1 MILESCL
8 RKFLSCL
15 RKFSALHQE
24 GLEIL
29 KNFFASQIGEL
40 RSEMEANFGAA
51 GASNALLQTTI
62 LQELQ
67 GIRRALGVRD
77 DPSNTSAA
85 ISFSPVKDTV
95 SVTVQSE
102 RKVPA
107 KESWGIQP
115 VSQKQEGAEHNRAAI
130 SRGENTISGRGI
142 HNSQP
147 IRMNLTRTD
156 EWLRKARVVSVNN
169 SMTGKEVIGQPESNS
184 MANNYKLYHL
194 EQRSPRWSAERTTTH
209 RHAGAE
215 NGLPNGNAGRQ
226 EAMLMPRFDRGA
238 MLGKVTF
245 NGAGMSGGVAAQ
257 ALKHE
262 LNAGPYRSYD
272 GSSRSRQS
280 SIYGPI
286 KTAYMERLE
295 VLRRSEAQTDA
306 LDLRNSFAGLGERMA
321 ALRTHQTSVLQRDT
335 SEIVFTSGGRI
346 GGALAP
352 ALLHGDMA
360 MKGDQRK
367 QRGNRALMNPASNSH
382 F

>member
-1 MILESCL
+1 M
-8 RKFLSCL
+8 
-15 RKFSALHQE
+15 
-24 GLEIL
+24 L

-85 ISFSPVKDTV
+85 ISFSPVKDTG

-115 VSQKQEGAEHNRAAI
+115 VSQQQEGAEHNRAAI
-130 SRGENTISGRGI
+130 LRGENTISGRGI
-142 HNSQP
+142 HSSQP

-169 SMTGKEVIGQPESNS
+169 NITGKEVMGQPESNS
-184 MANNYKLYHL
+184 MANNYKLYHV
-194 EQRSPRWSAERTTTH
+194 EQTQQRSPRSAERTTTH
-209 RHAGAE
+209 RHTGGE
-215 NGLPNGNAGRQ
+215 NGLPNGTTGPGAGRQ
-226 EAMLMPRFDRGA
+226 EAMLISSFDRGA

-295 VLRRSEAQTDA
+295 VLRRSQAQTDA
-306 LDLRNSFAGLGERMA
+306 LDLRNSFAGLGDRMA
-321 ALRTHQTSVLQRDT
+321 ALRTHQTSLLQRDT